1 METVLLVYTEA
12 TFEFSLCEAI
22 ATIDGVET
30 VFELDARDPDYVI
43 LAKPF
48 MGESV
53 AEDVRTLMGVILVN
67 VRTMLTRQEGG
78 RHSRIIDVA
87 DIPGP
92 LPAAN
97 AKLKVALPVITS
109 ADIPGPRPAMRA
121 SARVHQGVSSQ
132 AGLATFMGGPCDTE
146 LAGLANMAGVR
157 GFGSGLPE
165 LCKLDY

>member
-67 VRTMLTRQEGG
+67 VRTMLTRQEGS
-78 RHSRIIDVA
+78 RRIIDVD

-97 AKLKVALPVITS
+97 AQLKVALPVITS

-121 SARVHQGVSSQ
+121 PARVHEDFSSQ
-132 AGLATFMGGPCDTE
+132 AGLASFMGGPCDTE

-165 LCKLDY
+165 LCKLHY